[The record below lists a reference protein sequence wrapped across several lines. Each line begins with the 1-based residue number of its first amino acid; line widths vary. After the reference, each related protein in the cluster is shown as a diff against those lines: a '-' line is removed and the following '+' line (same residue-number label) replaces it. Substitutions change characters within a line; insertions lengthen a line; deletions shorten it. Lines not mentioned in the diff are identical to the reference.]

1 MSDNQ
6 HNQGDTGWPKENDA
20 LGRELDAALAKYAS
34 VDPRPGL
41 ENRVLAS
48 LRAEQLARPNH
59 TWWRWGL
66 AGALAAIVIVAV
78 VLAWKSGEPAHPVV
92 AQRSLQTTQ
101 SPRTPATPAGS
112 NFESNRARPS
122 APRSVREG
130 SPHRRHPATPAPALP
145 KLDQFPSRQAPSQ
158 EELALRRY
166 VSEFPEEATL
176 IARAQEEFEKEIE
189 QKTDEARRQIDGKS
203 FDQQER

>member
-1 MSDNQ
+1 MSDKH
-6 HNQGDTGWPKENDA
+6 HNQADTGWPKENDA
-20 LGRELDAALAKYAS
+20 LGRELDAVLAKYAS

-48 LRAEQLARPNH
+48 LRTEQLAIPNH
-59 TWWRWGL
+59 MWWRWGL
-66 AGALAAIVIVAV
+66 AGALAAVVIVSV
-78 VLAWKSGEPAHPVV
+78 VLAWKWGEPAHPVV
-92 AQRSLQTTQ
+92 AQRSPQTTQ
-101 SPRTPATPAGS
+101 SPRTPATPSGS
-112 NFESNRARPS
+112 NFESDGARPS
-122 APRSVREG
+122 APRSVRG
-130 SPHRRHPATPAPALP
+130 ASPHRRHPATHLP
-145 KLDQFPSRQAPSQ
+145 KLDQFPSRQPPSP

>member
-1 MSDNQ
+1 MSDRH
-6 HNQGDTGWPKENDA
+6 HNQVDAEWPKENDA

-34 VDPRPGL
+34 VDPRAGL

-59 TWWRWGL
+59 TWWRWSL
-66 AGALAAIVIVAV
+66 AGALAAFVIVSV

-92 AQRSLQTTQ
+92 AQRSPQMTP
-101 SPRTPATPAGS
+101 SPRTPATPSGS

-122 APRSVREG
+122 APRSVRG
-130 SPHRRHPATPAPALP
+130 ASPHRRHPATPAPALP
-145 KLDQFPSRQAPSQ
+145 KLDQFPSRQPPSQ